1 MVKGLSEVVK
11 QRTAKYRLRSSGFR
25 LLKNI

>member
-11 QRTAKYRLRSSGFR
+11 QRTAKHRLHSSGFH